1 MATNP
6 QTGAQTSA
14 GLSSAAAAHASG
26 TSGATVRDPRLD
38 FYRGIAMFI
47 ILFAHTPGNF
57 FTSWIP
63 ARWGFSDAT
72 EIFVFCSGM
81 ASAIAFGRTFDRAGW
96 VLGTSRVV
104 YRVWQVYWAHIGMF
118 FFIAMMLAFWDSFG
132 IFEKRY
138 IGTLNLI
145 PFFDGVTRGGE
156 LISTTAD
163 QMIGIFTLSYV
174 PNYFDILPMYM
185 AILVMMP
192 FVMALSRI
200 NVYLMFAAILMVW
213 FFAQGRIFGMWDAE
227 ALSLNFP
234 AEPWSKREWF
244 FNPFG
249 WQLVFFTGFAFMRG
263 WIPAPPVKV
272 WLIGLALLI
281 VLANVPLSNIGVRAV
296 NREWF
301 GLVMD
306 GNPVVSWRRANQF
319 LITKSDFGLLRY
331 VHFLS
336 LAYLFWV
343 AAGEGGRR
351 LIASGSNVASK
362 AWGAL
367 IGIIMKVGQQ
377 SLAVFVFSMVFARI
391 SGFTM
396 DQIGRDTWTVVAV
409 NFVGVGALIGVAYF
423 VAWIKG
429 TPWKS
434 KKAPAR

>member
-1 MATNP
+1 MTLSRNATTAAP
-6 QTGAQTSA
+6 LAQ
-14 GLSSAAAAHASG
+14 GASG
-26 TSGATVRDPRLD
+26 TSGATTRDPRLD

-96 VLGTSRVV
+96 ALGTARVG

-138 IGTLNLI
+138 IGTLNLV

-156 LISTTAD
+156 LVSTTAD
-163 QMIGIFTLSYV
+163 QLVGLFTLTYV

-185 AILVMMP
+185 VILVMMP
-192 FVMALSRI
+192 IVMALSRV
-200 NVYLMFAAILMVW
+200 NLYLMFAAIGLVW
-213 FFAQGRIFGMWDAE
+213 LFAQELVLGFVGLDH
-227 ALSLNFP
+227 LTLNFP
-234 AEPWSKREWF
+234 AEPWSGREWF

-263 WIPAPPVKV
+263 WIPAPPVKW
-272 WLIGLALLI
+272 WLIGLALII
-281 VLANVPLSNIGVRAV
+281 VLANIPLSNIGVRAV

-301 GLVMD
+301 GLVME
-306 GNPVVSWRRANQF
+306 GNPVVEWRVANKAW
-319 LITKSDFGLLRY
+319 ITKSDFGLFRY

-336 LAYLFWV
+336 VAYLAWV
-343 AAGEGGRR
+343 AAGVGGHR
-351 LIASGSNVASK
+351 LIASGANWLSRLWGGTVA
-362 AWGAL
+362 
-367 IGIIMKVGQQ
+367 IIMKVGQQ
-377 SLAVFVFSMVFARI
+377 SLAVFVFSMVFARVL
-391 SGFTM
+391 GFAY
-396 DQIGRDTWTVVAV
+396 DQIERSTSVVTTGNLIGCA
-409 NFVGVGALIGVAYF
+409 ALIGVAYF
-423 VAWIKG
+423 VGYIKRQ
-429 TPWKS
+429 PWRVK
-434 KKAPAR
+434 PT